1 MKAFAW
7 NPVVFVSC
15 GRQNTA
21 AITQRGQLYTWGANS
36 NGQLGY
42 KIAGKYN
49 ASPKQVPELTFEGTK
64 RRKRDR
70 RGEERSGD
78 TYIYM

>member
-1 MKAFAW
+1 MTAFAW

-21 AITQRGQLYTWGANS
+21 AITQSGQLYTWGANS

-42 KIAGKYN
+42 KIAGKNN

-78 TYIYM
+78 TNIYM